1 MAGHFGEAGERDR
14 NSENGTQ
21 GRIVRMRSTFL
32 TGLVALILTGLCGT
46 AWAGQPEP
54 WQIGFQEAATP
65 VMEQLTGFHN
75 LLLVIITLITLFVMG
90 LLAYVMWRFRASK
103 NPEPSRTSHNTLIEV
118 VWTVVP
124 VLILLVIAAFSF
136 PLLYFMNLEE
146 ETEMTVIARGYQWYW
161 GYEYPDQQIGEFTSF
176 MVPDDEIDAAAGQQ
190 RLLSVDN
197 PIILPVDTNVEILV
211 TAGDVLHSFAV
222 PAFGIKTDA
231 VPGRMN
237 RTWVRIEREGTY
249 FGQCSEL
256 CGTGHAF
263 MPIEIQAVSREAFD
277 DWVVEQTAGLDLA
290 QPPTLLTRAY
300 PGTETEEAD
309 GTAEADDVALADGVA
324 ETEE

>member
-1 MAGHFGEAGERDR
+1 MR
-14 NSENGTQ
+14 GT
-21 GRIVRMRSTFL
+21 
-32 TGLVALILTGLCGT
+32 ILTGLAALILAALGDT
-46 AWAGQPEP
+46 ALASQPEP
-54 WQIGFQEAATP
+54 WQMGFQQAATP
-65 VMEQLTGFHN
+65 VMEQLNGFHN
-75 LLLVIITLITLFVMG
+75 LLLVIITLITLFVLG
-90 LLAYVMWRFRASK
+90 LLAYVMWRFRASR

-136 PLLYFMNLEE
+136 PLLYYMNLEE
-146 ETEMTVIARGYQWYW
+146 ETEMTVVARGYQWYW

-176 MVPDDEIDAAAGQQ
+176 MVPDEEVDAAAGQL

-197 PIILPVDTNVEILV
+197 PVVLPVDTNIEILV

-237 RTWVRIEREGTY
+237 RTWVRIEEEGTY
-249 FGQCSEL
+249 YGQCSEL

-263 MPIEIQAVSREAFD
+263 MPIEILAVSREAFD
-277 DWVVEQTAGLDLA
+277 AWVIEQTAGLDLEE
-290 QPPTLLTRAY
+290 PPTLLTRAY
-300 PGTETEEAD
+300 PGTEETEF
-309 GTAEADDVALADGVA
+309 TAADDVALAGSA
-324 ETEE
+324 TEDQQ